1 MKNDATNFNR
11 IMTGL
16 GEVVEIV
23 EGRAQAA
30 RIYVPEDM
38 DVKAI
43 RARLGLS
50 QVAFAARF
58 GFTASAVKEWEQH
71 RRRPEAA
78 ARVLLRVIEREPEA
92 VERAHPAPVVARSER
107 TRSSVAPRSRS
118 PPHLNSRLQ
127 PICQPHL
134 DQGLPRHAPSAGV
147 GVEFGDH
154 VLRHVEVD
162 APGFETGTARGGQ
175 IKVIGHVLARLEPAV
190 ELLHTNLRPGCHSPS
205 PHLVLIAGRR

>member
-92 VERAHPAPVVARSER
+92 VERALA
-107 TRSSVAPRSRS
+107 
-118 PPHLNSRLQ
+118 
-127 PICQPHL
+127 
-134 DQGLPRHAPSAGV
+134 SA
-147 GVEFGDH
+147 
-154 VLRHVEVD
+154 
-162 APGFETGTARGGQ
+162 
-175 IKVIGHVLARLEPAV
+175 
-190 ELLHTNLRPGCHSPS
+190 
-205 PHLVLIAGRR
+205 

>member
-1 MKNDATNFNR
+1 MKNDDTNFNR

-30 RIYVPEDM
+30 RVYVPEDM

-58 GFTASAVKEWEQH
+58 GFTSSAVKEWEQH
-71 RRRPEAA
+71 RRKPEAA

-92 VERAHPAPVVARSER
+92 VERA
-107 TRSSVAPRSRS
+107 
-118 PPHLNSRLQ
+118 
-127 PICQPHL
+127 
-134 DQGLPRHAPSAGV
+134 
-147 GVEFGDH
+147 
-154 VLRHVEVD
+154 
-162 APGFETGTARGGQ
+162 
-175 IKVIGHVLARLEPAV
+175 LAY
-190 ELLHTNLRPGCHSPS
+190 T
-205 PHLVLIAGRR
+205 

>member
-1 MKNDATNFNR
+1 MKNDDTNFNR

-30 RIYVPEDM
+30 RVYVPEDM

-71 RRRPEAA
+71 RRKPEAA

-92 VERAHPAPVVARSER
+92 VERA
-107 TRSSVAPRSRS
+107 
-118 PPHLNSRLQ
+118 
-127 PICQPHL
+127 
-134 DQGLPRHAPSAGV
+134 
-147 GVEFGDH
+147 
-154 VLRHVEVD
+154 
-162 APGFETGTARGGQ
+162 
-175 IKVIGHVLARLEPAV
+175 LAY
-190 ELLHTNLRPGCHSPS
+190 T
-205 PHLVLIAGRR
+205 

>member
-1 MKNDATNFNR
+1 MKNDDTNFNR

-30 RIYVPEDM
+30 RVYVPEDM

-92 VERAHPAPVVARSER
+92 VERALGYA
-107 TRSSVAPRSRS
+107 
-118 PPHLNSRLQ
+118 
-127 PICQPHL
+127 
-134 DQGLPRHAPSAGV
+134 
-147 GVEFGDH
+147 
-154 VLRHVEVD
+154 
-162 APGFETGTARGGQ
+162 
-175 IKVIGHVLARLEPAV
+175 
-190 ELLHTNLRPGCHSPS
+190 
-205 PHLVLIAGRR
+205 

>member
-1 MKNDATNFNR
+1 MKKDDTNFNR

-23 EGRAQAA
+23 EGRVQPA

-43 RARLGLS
+43 RAKLGLS

-58 GFTASAVKEWEQH
+58 GFTASAVKEWEQR

-92 VERAHPAPVVARSER
+92 VERALA
-107 TRSSVAPRSRS
+107 
-118 PPHLNSRLQ
+118 
-127 PICQPHL
+127 
-134 DQGLPRHAPSAGV
+134 SA
-147 GVEFGDH
+147 
-154 VLRHVEVD
+154 
-162 APGFETGTARGGQ
+162 
-175 IKVIGHVLARLEPAV
+175 
-190 ELLHTNLRPGCHSPS
+190 
-205 PHLVLIAGRR
+205 